1 MDQTIPES
9 SGAIQP
15 ALFPDEQA
23 YEAAERRGEWTLER
37 LRTRRPEILTL
48 VARMCAEGLSTL
60 SIARACQVSPNTVT
74 AVRRLE
80 QKSIDE
86 HKQELL
92 TMTRSAARLTLER
105 VIECAPTMKPGEA
118 SVAFGIVTEKMLL
131 LGGDA
136 TTIVGTASEKMKHA
150 DFNDLIAGLPEAD
163 ARVIEIGSPGET
175 PEQRVSGSA
184 GMARSDV
191 AASDSES
198 DVSAESAKVKD
209 VLATGSATDGR
220 HGSGLGDRAGVET
233 DQGGRGSAEGGG
245 DINHNSSHEN

>member
-1 MDQTIPES
+1 MDQPISEDSQST
-9 SGAIQP
+9 ALQP
-15 ALFPDEQA
+15 ALFPEEQA

-37 LRTRRPEILTL
+37 LRVRRPEILVL
-48 VARMCAEGLSTL
+48 IARMCAEGLSTL

-131 LGGDA
+131 LGGEA
-136 TTIVGTASEKMKHA
+136 TTIVGTASDKMKHA
-150 DFNDLIAGLPEAD
+150 DFNDLISSLPQAD
-163 ARVIEIGSPGET
+163 AHVIEMGSPGEKE
-175 PEQRVSGSA
+175 EQRVPAGSDDSTA
-184 GMARSDV
+184 ENAD
-191 AASDSES
+191 SDSES
-198 DVSAESAKVKD
+198 DVYADSSKVNTYP
-209 VLATGSATDGR
+209 ATGSATEQEPASEAEAPASE
-220 HGSGLGDRAGVET
+220 GS
-233 DQGGRGSAEGGG
+233 DQGGAGVRRRRGGHQS
-245 DINHNSSHEN
+245 